1 MNRMQME
8 LKDLA
13 SSGKM
18 LGLCIAAAIS
28 TAVSLIASLQ
38 STGGFGGIVVNV
50 FTIIACVGLFL
61 VYSKAKSGNE
71 LDSSSIKMIKVV
83 YNIKFVFLIIVTI
96 LFIAIMGI
104 VAAASGSISD
114 EIIDHKEDIF
124 EWLEEHEDYFETSS
138 STRSGKEMINK
149 IEEII
154 EHKEDLQT
162 VISITAI
169 SFMVIMGVTFL
180 LMIIYYGKMTR
191 LLKGIY
197 LNSLGGS
204 QIDTYSSGY
213 VSFCLIV
220 VALFTGLSCVS
231 VIINPLS
238 LISSLAS
245 TACLVLMYL
254 VIKDY
259 KDISFRMAYA
269 QPQAYMPQGYGQGV
283 NDMNQNYN
291 NFGGPQYNNLNDYNG
306 PQYNNPNDY
315 NGPQYNNPNDYTGS
329 DNQNNNDQNN
339 FNQ

>member
-13 SSGKM
+13 SSSKM

-38 STGGFGGIVVNV
+38 SAGGAGGIVVNILA
-50 FTIIACVGLFL
+50 IIACVGLFL

-71 LDSSSIKMIKVV
+71 LDSSSIKMIKIV

-96 LFIAIMGI
+96 LFVVIMGI
-104 VAAASGSISD
+104 VAAASGSLAN
-114 EIIDHKEDIF
+114 EIIDRKDDIF
-124 EWLEEHEDYFETSS
+124 EWLDDHEEVFESS
-138 STRSGKEMINK
+138 SNTRSGKEMVEKIKEVIENK
-149 IEEII
+149 D
-154 EHKEDLQT
+154 DLQS
-162 VISITAI
+162 VITITAI
-169 SFMVIMGVTFL
+169 SFMIILGITFI
-180 LMIIYYGKMTR
+180 LMILYYGKMTR

-220 VALFTGLSCVS
+220 IALFTGLSCVGAI
-231 VIINPLS
+231 VNPLS

-283 NDMNQNYN
+283 NDMNQNFNYN
-291 NFGGPQYNNLNDYNG
+291 GSQYNNPNDYNG

-315 NGPQYNNPNDYTGS
+315 NGPQYNNPNDYTGNG
-329 DNQNNNDQNN
+329 DQNNDQNN